1 MKATNPQQQ
10 FIYSTYEIIIDINN
24 TYSAYPKDYIDKAL
38 DITVGHIDN
47 KIVYI
52 YCDWN
57 LLCKIARNN
66 ANIPFYAIQINQD
79 LYAIPNYADSSK
91 KLHPVGFMRIDDE
104 TKIDYDLINSIHR
117 DLNNILKLYCIP
129 VEFRGVKK
137 IENGRINVLRPFNC
151 RLEHS
156 MLDMNVFDNV
166 INRIGRYYELID
178 DLGFL
183 YEFSDEYD
191 EEIEDLIYPIDDGN
205 IISDSMS
212 FTDYSNFIKETTGIS
227 MFSVPKVPILLEIGH
242 EVPKISKDKVQT
254 KDIKTIMPK

>member
-1 MKATNPQQQ
+1 MKATNPQQEA
-10 FIYSTYEIIIDINN
+10 IYSTYEIIININN
-24 TYSAYPKDYIDKAL
+24 DYSEYPKEYIDKAL

-47 KIVYI
+47 KIVYV

-57 LLCKIARNN
+57 LLCKIARDN
-66 ANIPFYAIQINQD
+66 ATIPFYAIQINRD

-137 IENGRINVLRPFNC
+137 IENGRISDLRPFRC

-156 MLDMNVFDNV
+156 NLDMNVFDDV
-166 INRIGRYYELID
+166 INRINRYYELIN
-178 DLGFL
+178 DLGFQ

-191 EEIEDLIYPIDDGN
+191 EEIEELIGSIDDEILLN
-205 IISDSMS
+205 DSMC
-212 FTDYSNFIKETTGIS
+212 FTDYTDFIKETTGIS
-227 MFSVPKVPILLEIGH
+227 MFAVPKVRAENCETKPINIGH
-242 EVPKISKDKVQT
+242 KAHKRIF
-254 KDIKTIMPK
+254 KTIMPK